1 MSRNTQYGTSNKSK
15 KEGTVAV
22 IRMGN
27 IQNGKIDWS
36 DLVYTDNEDDI
47 NKYELKKN
55 DVLFNRTNSPIHVGN
70 TGIYKGEQ

>member
-1 MSRNTQYGTSNKSK
+1 
-15 KEGTVAV
+15 
-22 IRMGN
+22 MGN

-55 DVLFNRTNSPIHVGN
+55 DVLFNRTNSPIYVEN
-70 TGIYKGEQ
+70 RNL